1 MFSIIKSFNMKKYL
15 GLSIFAGFLVFPSCD
30 SDVLDAFV
38 LADFSNQWTVV
49 KGDGNVGNRMFFLTS
64 NIDSTKFTG
73 DIDVNEQGDNIEQRQ
88 LVGKFVKDDIE
99 LRYLKNSEVF
109 DGDNGP
115 LADRK
120 YKGVL
125 DRRNP
130 NLYFIRLRNIDNPA
144 DSLVVRQ
151 GN

>member
-1 MFSIIKSFNMKKYL
+1 MKKYL

-30 SDVLDAFV
+30 SDVINSFV

-49 KGDGNVGNRMFFLTS
+49 KGDGNIGNRMFFLTS
-64 NIDSTKFTG
+64 NIDSVKFTG
-73 DIDVNEQGDNIEQRQ
+73 DIDVNEQGDGISQRQ
-88 LVGKFVKDDIE
+88 LVGKFIKDDID
-99 LRYLKNSEVF
+99 LRYLKNSEVSG
-109 DGDNGP
+109 GDNGP

-130 NLYFIRLRNIDNPA
+130 NLYYIRLKNIANA
-144 DSLVVRQ
+144 EDSLVVRQ